1 MLALTT
7 LGFQEQIA
15 FSGLQQNM
23 EIPYASRASSP
34 ASQVFLSLA
43 SLMQTH
49 EGSDFPALPYQ
60 TAFASQNKRF
70 MVQESLGADRG
81 FSVPG
86 NSVQNRMAR
95 AAFLPHKIWPL
106 S

>member
-7 LGFQEQIA
+7 LGFREQIA

-43 SLMQTH
+43 SLTKTR

-60 TAFASQNKRF
+60 TALASHNKRF

-86 NSVQNRMAR
+86 NSVQNRVAT
-95 AAFLPHKIWPL
+95 AAFLPLRIWPL